1 MRKLLTATTALAL
14 VGGAASAELS
24 MSGDAEL
31 GVDYDSSAGAH
42 ESKHSF
48 AHEVGIDFSGS
59 GTTDGGLSFGGS
71 AGFDTGDDTVNTGTV
86 FISGS
91 FGKITIGD
99 NDAADLLAGG
109 IADVGLNGVGV
120 DDVAESVRGQT
131 AKAFR
136 YDNSFG
142 QISVAISAGTSA
154 GTAKVDQ
161 ADGVFGYSI
170 PGDEGTLP
178 SWSRLYTADA
188 PNNMLSATELTGY
201 TSAVNAAMAARHEG
215 ATFEVTGESATFD
228 PDGTETD
235 FDADDLAGYYLGDDG
250 KVYDE
255 TDAEVDEEFA
265 AAWMYLASAYAL
277 NEDGTLTVADGAIG
291 EATPAA
297 FVSKA
302 ATAEVPG
309 TGSDNQYAFGMSFEA
324 SGVTVGIGY
333 DSEKTISL
341 GIGFTTG
348 DISTN
353 LLYAKGEDATG
364 TMDTTGMGADMSYTF
379 GASTLTLAY
388 ARQETDMHGGVTH
401 DAVGMNVGHDLGGG
415 ASVVA
420 GFGRVES
427 RDDDAGGMVSSANKA
442 SAGLKFSF

>member
-31 GVDYDSSAGAH
+31 GVDYDSSAGVHA
-42 ESKHSF
+42 SKHSF

-71 AGFDTGDDTVNTGTV
+71 AGFDTGDDTVNAGSV
-86 FISGS
+86 FVSGA

-120 DDVAESVRGQT
+120 DDVAEGVRGGT
-131 AKAFR
+131 AAAFR

-142 QISVAISAGTSA
+142 QIAIAISAGTSD
-154 GTAKVDQ
+154 GTAAVEGKNGLFYYALQDGAAAIGENFFAASSSSGPGVD
-161 ADGVFGYSI
+161 AALFS
-170 PGDEGTLP
+170 
-178 SWSRLYTADA
+178 TAFTAAFMA
-188 PNNMLSATELTGY
+188 PVG
-201 TSAVNAAMAARHEG
+201 
-215 ATFEVTGESATFD
+215 
-228 PDGTETD
+228 TD
-235 FDADDLAGYYLGDDG
+235 FTY
-250 KVYDE
+250 
-255 TDAEVDEEFA
+255 
-265 AAWMYLASAYAL
+265 SAP
-277 NEDGTLTVADGAIG
+277 ADGARLNNAGRPATGVTVVDG
-291 EATPAA
+291 EATDAGTTVLEDAA
-297 FVSKA
+297 LASYNHYVA
-302 ATAEVPG
+302 NYDLGADNAVGGENANADTPIADVVALRDAVAEMNA

-324 SGVTVGIGY
+324 NGVTVGIGY
-333 DSEKTISL
+333 DSEKTISM